1 MFSNHHYKR
10 NVLRSSLHN
19 YHIDDKYDHHWAA
32 MKDPLGIQSYTKVF
46 SNHRTTVLSTYSLY
60 FLLKIFYC
68 IRIVRWDW
76 LAKNLV
82 FVWGPQKSI
91 NHSIHFYFSNEFS
104 TFIKMARHTV
114 SAPKTPITEF
124 LVSPH
129 DGKNMPILSTVRV
142 PYSDNNCWVFSK
154 KNKTRLKIRPK
165 KEEICNWAITRPDRL
180 E

>member
-1 MFSNHHYKR
+1 MYKRKCTKMFSNHHHKR

-19 YHIDDKYDHHWAA
+19 YHIDDKYDHQWWFIIGLQCRTLWRFRVIRKCSAIIE
-32 MKDPLGIQSYTKVF
+32 LQYLQS
-46 SNHRTTVLSTYSLY
+46 LP
-60 FLLKIFYC
+60 
-68 IRIVRWDW
+68 VRWDW
-76 LAKNLV
+76 LAKILV

-142 PYSDNNCWVFSK
+142 PYSDNNCWVFS
-154 KNKTRLKIRPK
+154 
-165 KEEICNWAITRPDRL
+165 
-180 E
+180 

>member
-1 MFSNHHYKR
+1 MF
-10 NVLRSSLHN
+10 L
-19 YHIDDKYDHHWAA
+19 DHHCTIIISMINMIIIGLQCRILW
-32 MKDPLGIQSYTKVF
+32 GFRVIQKCSAIIELQYF
-46 SNHRTTVLSTYSLY
+46 YSLY
-60 FLLKIFYC
+60 LLLKIFYC
-68 IRIVRWDW
+68 VWIVRWDW
-76 LAKNLV
+76 DAKILV
-82 FVWGPQKSI
+82 FVWGPQKSK
-91 NHSIHFYFSNEFS
+91 NHSIHFYVSDEFS

-154 KNKTRLKIRPK
+154 KKTKQDWKSAQRSGCL
-165 KEEICNWAITRPDRL
+165 EEICNWAITRPDWL